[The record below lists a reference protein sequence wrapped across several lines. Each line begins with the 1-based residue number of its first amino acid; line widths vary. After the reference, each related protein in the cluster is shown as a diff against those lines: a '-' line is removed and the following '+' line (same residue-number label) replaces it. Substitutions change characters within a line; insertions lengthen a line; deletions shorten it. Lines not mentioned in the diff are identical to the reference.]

1 MEPTHP
7 TEGNIR
13 LRCGTKSSGQIG
25 RTTRNRAVSAASLS
39 FFSPASPSHRP
50 AVASPSHRHRRRPLP
65 PIATGGQLP
74 LWRALPRPLPLRRR
88 RLVGSAAAAGAR
100 FGGGGWCEARRG
112 RRLVRG
118 SQGRWLVRGSA
129 RAAAG
134 ARLGGGGGWCEARRR
149 RLEGEVCSIPFLSQ
163 PNKKCN
169 HPIPRIFT
177 NRTQGRNHSMP

>member
-13 LRCGTKSSGQIG
+13 LRCGTESSGQIG

-50 AVASPSHRHRRRPLP
+50 AVASPSHRHRRWPLP

-74 LWRALPRPLPLRRR
+74 LRRALPRPLPLRRR
-88 RLVGSAAAAGAR
+88 RLVGS
-100 FGGGGWCEARRG
+100 
-112 RRLVRG
+112 V
-118 SQGRWLVRGSA
+118 
-129 RAAAG
+129 AAAG
-134 ARLGGGGGWCEARRR
+134 ARLGGGGWCEAQRGRRLVRGSAGAAASARLSEGGGWCEAQRGRWLVRGSAATVGRR
-149 RLEGEVCSIPFLSQ
+149 GMFHSIPLPTEQ
-163 PNKKCN
+163 KCN
-169 HPIPRIFT
+169 RPIPRIFT